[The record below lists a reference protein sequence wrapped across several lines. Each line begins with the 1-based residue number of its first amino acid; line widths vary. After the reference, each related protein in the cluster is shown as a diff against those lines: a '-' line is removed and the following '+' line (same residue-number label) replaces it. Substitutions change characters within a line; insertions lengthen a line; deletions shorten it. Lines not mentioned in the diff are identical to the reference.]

1 MKSIC
6 CFASLFA
13 ALPLLLACTAKPNW
27 LSIHNQQIPSANL
40 LAATNLKTAP
50 TPHVSDNTIADASAA
65 DATTTKPNISAVSYR
80 DIPYANQSAAQTLD
94 FYLPK
99 KPVDSYPAILLL
111 HGGMFYSG
119 DKDLLADKAT
129 WLAENGYIA
138 VPTNYRLSDEA
149 SFPAAVHDVK
159 AAVRFLRA
167 NAEKYHIDNKRIG
180 AWGISAGGNLSAMLA
195 TTANNAYTAGNQG
208 YFIGYDDDIV
218 AAVIWSAPL
227 DFLNLDAD
235 FKALNL
241 SMDNNSINSAFA
253 RYLGARIHHRPDI
266 SKKASPITYLSD
278 NDAAMFIQAG
288 GKDPGMPY
296 LQSQRFY
303 HAAKPLLK
311 ERIHYQLIAGA
322 GHADKAFNTP
332 DNLKQVLSFL
342 DKYLKNITVVKEK

>member
-13 ALPLLLACTAKPNW
+13 ALPLLLACTANPNL
-27 LSIHNQQIPSANL
+27 LSIHSQQIASANL

-50 TPHVSDNTIADASAA
+50 TPPVSDNTIADAS

-80 DIPYANQSAAQTLD
+80 DISYANQSATQTLD
-94 FYLPK
+94 IYLPK

-111 HGGMFYSG
+111 HGGMFCSG
-119 DKDLLADKAT
+119 DKDHLADKAT

-138 VPTNYRLSDEA
+138 VPTNYRLSNEA

-167 NAEKYHIDNKRIG
+167 NAEKYHIDSKRIG

-195 TTANNAYTAGNQG
+195 TTANEADTAGNQG
-208 YFIGYDDDIV
+208 YFIGYDDDIT

-235 FKALNL
+235 FNTLNL
-241 SMDNNSINSAFA
+241 NMDNSINSAFA

-288 GKDPGMPY
+288 SKDPGMPY
-296 LQSQRFY
+296 LQSERFY

-342 DKYLKNITVVKEK
+342 DKYLKNITVIKKK